1 LQEIRTQNGNVSLLR
16 WDKQDS
22 VKVLEALRIYSAAA
36 NENIPEITIEV
47 WTQQFSEMG
56 LSAEQIQKVIKKAM
70 FKKKFGSTAFSDFSE
85 ILQEENM
92 LYTHAEMIT
101 KAREMAVIISNNEL
115 KAIRQK
121 EQDKLIAQE
130 SERNY
135 EAELKQF
142 LNDKNE
148 RDRIVKEKVNST
160 LDKVI
165 SRLRQNIYNFEN
177 IINSERVK

>member
-1 LQEIRTQNGNVSLLR
+1 
-16 WDKQDS
+16 
-22 VKVLEALRIYSAAA
+22 
-36 NENIPEITIEV
+36 
-47 WTQQFSEMG
+47 MG
-56 LSAEQIQKVIKKAM
+56 LTAEQINKVIRKAEM
-70 FKKKFGSTAFSDFSE
+70 RNTFGETAFNHFSE
-85 ILQEENM
+85 ILEEENM

-101 KAREMAVIISNNEL
+101 KAREMATIISNNEL

-142 LNDKNE
+142 LNDIKE
-148 RDRIVKEKVNST
+148 RKRIIKEEINSALDRIQ
-160 LDKVI
+160 
-165 SRLRQNIYNFEN
+165 SRLKENIYNFEY

>member
-1 LQEIRTQNGNVSLLR
+1 MLWIDR
-16 WDKQDS
+16 
-22 VKVLEALRIYSAAA
+22 
-36 NENIPEITIEV
+36 
-47 WTQQFSEMG
+47 FSEMG
-56 LSAEQIQKVIKKAM
+56 LTAEQINKVIRKAEM
-70 FKKKFGSTAFSDFSE
+70 RNTFGATAFNHFSE
-85 ILQEENM
+85 ILEEENM

-101 KAREMAVIISNNEL
+101 KAREMATIISNNEL

-121 EQDKLIAQE
+121 EQDKLIVQE

-160 LDKVI
+160 LDKVQ

>member
-1 LQEIRTQNGNVSLLR
+1 MDLKE
-16 WDKQDS
+16 
-22 VKVLEALRIYSAAA
+22 VL
-36 NENIPEITIEV
+36 
-47 WTQQFSEMG
+47 
-56 LSAEQIQKVIKKAM
+56 KKALA
-70 FKKKFGSTAFSDFSE
+70 GEQLIPDDNQLTD
-85 ILQEENM
+85 EEK
-92 LYTHAEMIT
+92 LERL
-101 KAREMAVIISNNEL
+101 KQREMAVIISNNEL
-115 KAIRQK
+115 RAIRQK

-160 LDKVI
+160 LDKVQ